1 MKHSGIQMLKWEG
14 ILYLIEIKAGKISK
28 TNKGHKIQI

>member
-14 ILYLIEIKAGKISK
+14 ILYLIKAGKISK